1 MTTIGINIQHI
12 KGLIFSIL
20 ICLSGCLAYA
30 QPVLPQRT
38 ITVTPTQG
46 IHFGTFCKTG
56 SSGGTVIV
64 GWNGSRTCT
73 NDIAPL
79 NIAPTAHEAIFAI
92 KLCEGRNVT
101 LTYDANTT
109 LSGSNGGSDLTLDLG
124 PTEKGGNGAS
134 FSTNSDCNFITPL
147 RMGGTLHVPGTAV
160 PGTYTGSF
168 AITFNQQ

>member
-1 MTTIGINIQHI
+1 MGFNTRYI
-12 KGLIFSIL
+12 KGLFFAIL
-20 ICLSGCLAYA
+20 LCFCGLYSFA
-30 QPVLPQRT
+30 QPVLPQRS
-38 ITVTPTQG
+38 ITAYATQG

-56 SSGGTVIV
+56 LLGGTVIV

-79 NIAPTAHEAIFAI
+79 NMAPTAHEAIFAI
-92 KLCEGRNVT
+92 KLCEGRNVV
-101 LTYDANTT
+101 LTFDATTT
-109 LSGSNGGSDLTLDLG
+109 LRGSNGGEDLILNLG
-124 PTEKGGNGAS
+124 PTEKGPSGSS
-134 FSTNSDCNFITPL
+134 FTTNSDCNFITPL

>member
-1 MTTIGINIQHI
+1 MNSKGIISLFI
-12 KGLIFSIL
+12 KGLKLIIL
-20 ICLSGCLAYA
+20 IFFYCIEAFT

-38 ITVTPTQG
+38 ITIIPTQG

-56 SSGGTVIV
+56 SLGGTVII
-64 GWNGSRTCT
+64 GWNGSRSCT
-73 NDIAPL
+73 GNVAPL
-79 NIAPTAHEAIFAI
+79 NLAPTAHEAIFAI

-101 LTYDANTT
+101 ITYDPSIILT
-109 LSGSNGGSDLTLDLG
+109 GSNSGTMTLDLG

-147 RMGGTLHVPGTAV
+147 RMGGTLNVPGTAI
-160 PGTYTGSF
+160 PGTYSGSF